1 VAVGVGSGDVAQP
14 LRVAL
19 AASHQVVGRGGG
31 RRHDH
36 GGLVGGVRQQLARL
50 VGGIGAQPFGLGE
63 GALQPAGRLLQGVR
77 PPAYGLLL
85 EPAGLGVPAGHV
97 VVQPLRLGA
106 QLGGRGLLGGDLP
119 LGLRAEPVGLG
130 LGGVEQ
136 PPARSASGSSTSDE
150 SCSMATHRVRT
161 RPHLSDPAR
170 RAWPG
175 LTWEPGAE
183 PSDVPEPVD
192 RRLVPGPQLRVAHPE
207 TLLGA
212 RQSTPTLPWCRLRC
226 TS

>member
-1 VAVGVGSGDVAQP
+1 VGPGLGPGGVGVGSGDVAQP

-19 AASHQVVGRGGG
+19 AAGHQVVGRGGG

-63 GALQPAGRLLQGVR
+63 GALQPAGRLFQGVR

-97 VVQPLRLGA
+97 VVQALCLGA
-106 QLGGRGLLGGDLP
+106 QLGGCGLLGGDLL
-119 LGLRAEPVGLG
+119 LGLRAEPVSLG

-136 PPARSASGSSTSDE
+136 PPGALGERLLGVGPVVLHGYAS
-150 SCSMATHRVRT
+150 CQNQPAPVR
-161 RPHLSDPAR
+161 
-170 RAWPG
+170 
-175 LTWEPGAE
+175 
-183 PSDVPEPVD
+183 
-192 RRLVPGPQLRVAHPE
+192 PGPPCLA
-207 TLLGA
+207 GA
-212 RQSTPTLPWCRLRC
+212 
-226 TS
+226 